1 MMDIKTHTH
10 TRIEQCWIGK
20 VDIYLE
26 RQLLAN
32 IRHRITT
39 TTVAMGKLNKIWDC
53 RSVSFEAKFKTNQKE
68 KNKIRE
74 FIKDNLK
81 K

>member
-1 MMDIKTHTH
+1 M
-10 TRIEQCWIGK
+10 
-20 VDIYLE
+20 
-26 RQLLAN
+26 LAN

-53 RSVSFEAKFKTNQKE
+53 RSVSFEAKFKINQKE

-74 FIKDNLK
+74 FKKDNLK